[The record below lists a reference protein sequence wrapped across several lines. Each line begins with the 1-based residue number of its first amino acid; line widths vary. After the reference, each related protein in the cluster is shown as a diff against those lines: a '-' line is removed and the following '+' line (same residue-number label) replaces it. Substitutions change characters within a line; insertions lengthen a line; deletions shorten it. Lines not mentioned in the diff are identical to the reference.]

1 MSIPLSPNSTY
12 SVGVLWD
19 FVGGQSIDVD
29 IQAIAVDNR
38 GVIVDCAYYNNLKA
52 LGKALVHSGDELDG
66 RTDGV
71 DEKVTLNLAK
81 MPQNVPLIVVAVF
94 CYTGGSLGQVKSG
107 TVVVTDETSRTPVF
121 QTVVNQYGK
130 FRALIV
136 GAFARS
142 YAGGFAFDA
151 LSDPCDGQH
160 FMDVLP
166 SLTQV
171 VRRYIPSA
179 AASGQNAV
187 CAVNFQMQKGN
198 VFDFG
203 RNTQQ
208 IVCGLG
214 WDTTFGQVDLDVS
227 CVLMDKSGEVLETVF
242 FGNLRSERRHSAV
255 GAVVHTGDNLT
266 GEGSGDDEQV
276 ILHMDQFGPSVYNIF
291 FVINIYTRGVTF
303 AQVANPYCRVVD
315 ASTGAELCRYRLND
329 AGQQN
334 ALVIARLARNPTGNF
349 GFHALGVSSTGTI
362 WKDTVPDLQRLV
374 QTPTGQFLG
383 SQMTLNFAGAPP
395 SHGAAGNP
403 QVSS

>member
-19 FVGGQSIDVD
+19 FVGGQPIDVD

-81 MPQNVPLIVVAVF
+81 MPHNVPLIIVAVF

-107 TVVVTDETSRTPVF
+107 TVVVTDETSRAPVF
-121 QTVVNQYGK
+121 QTVMNQYGK

-136 GAFARS
+136 GAFSRS

-203 RNTQQ
+203 RNVAHQ
-208 IVCGLG
+208 G
-214 WDTTFGQVDLDVS
+214 WMSRTPLIEEQPSALCKLLVVRSALE
-227 CVLMDKSGEVLETVF
+227 CPEVI
-242 FGNLRSERRHSAV
+242 
-255 GAVVHTGDNLT
+255 
-266 GEGSGDDEQV
+266 Q
-276 ILHMDQFGPSVYNIF
+276 
-291 FVINIYTRGVTF
+291 
-303 AQVANPYCRVVD
+303 
-315 ASTGAELCRYRLND
+315 
-329 AGQQN
+329 
-334 ALVIARLARNPTGNF
+334 
-349 GFHALGVSSTGTI
+349 
-362 WKDTVPDLQRLV
+362 
-374 QTPTGQFLG
+374 
-383 SQMTLNFAGAPP
+383 
-395 SHGAAGNP
+395 
-403 QVSS
+403 